1 MQKTEAQPVNP
12 PDPPRSE
19 PTHTGTSNPAGP
31 RKLSKR
37 TCPTWVLC
45 VRKPNIIL
53 YYDLDLS
60 IKMPIIEEEQ
70 FR

>member
-1 MQKTEAQPVNP
+1 MPIPEVV
-12 PDPPRSE
+12 
-19 PTHTGTSNPAGP
+19 GP
-31 RKLSKR
+31 KMIPLFIKKAYVFLVSDAR
-37 TCPTWVLC
+37 TFLY
-45 VRKPNIIL
+45 ILL

>member
-1 MQKTEAQPVNP
+1 MS
-12 PDPPRSE
+12 RY
-19 PTHTGTSNPAGP
+19 
-31 RKLSKR
+31 
-37 TCPTWVLC
+37 VLLVSINLVPNWY
-45 VRKPNIIL
+45 VRVWYILL